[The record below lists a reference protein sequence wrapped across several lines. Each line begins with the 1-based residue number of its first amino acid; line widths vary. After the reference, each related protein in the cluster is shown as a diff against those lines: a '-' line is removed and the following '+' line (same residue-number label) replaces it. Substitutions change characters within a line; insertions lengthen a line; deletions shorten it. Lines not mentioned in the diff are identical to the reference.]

1 MPVDLL
7 RVPGQSRAA
16 DHLLLEEDAPDRGSH
31 VADAVFRS
39 LLPGR
44 LARPVKGTGRCRDG
58 PPLLVG
64 RYAQSL
70 RNKILATS
78 VAHSCEGH
86 SFWEGVQP
94 SDLDGFRETA
104 KEKLALSIA
113 RDKETLYAAQPT
125 RESLKTHLQ
134 FSRARVAA
142 VSATKIRD
150 SAQRSA
156 VSMPDAAFAALVNSP
171 RGVTRGKSKAFLW
184 CGRRTLSVIGCWMSP
199 MTSPIRFDSNRC
211 TISWQM
217 WTSSVRPSI
226 VPRKF
231 GHVKFPG
238 LFHYGRN
245 NSLMAYLHFK
255 GGISNASPLT
265 TRHVNSSWRRSGCC
279 TIGAEGPSGRTH
291 GAAFIGGP
299 PRHL

>member
-1 MPVDLL
+1 MCQSIFSEFLDNPEQLTTYSWRRMLPTVGHMLQMQSSDLCSL
-7 RVPGQSRAA
+7 GDWQ
-16 DHLLLEEDAPDRGSH
+16 DRSKEP
-31 VADAVFRS
+31 ADAGMALHYSSADMRNPFATRS
-39 LLPGR
+39 WLLQWP
-44 LARPVKGTGRCRDG
+44 T
-58 PPLLVG
+58 
-64 RYAQSL
+64 
-70 RNKILATS
+70 
-78 VAHSCEGH
+78 GH

-231 GHVKFPG
+231 GRVKFPG